1 MISESFV
8 SVVTDLA
15 SSTGVKMAKLDPAGL
30 QKTALSVMRK
40 RLPTQSRA
48 VVAGLKSPEK
58 RRFIVAPPRYQQHAG
73 ANVQAS
79 LRTIFDTLQPSILH
93 SHGETA
99 PKLLQLSSLEAAIL
113 KERFPQLLVEADV
126 QYELTRTPIPL
137 DVEPIQVPAAGGK
150 TLSIE
155 VSGAQGAPVP
165 EARVLLF
172 TDYTTRAGYEGTTD
186 LNGRLKITIR
196 TSETLFERVIV
207 LPKGGFW
214 SRVWKDRA
222 ASSLLRLEIPS
233 LTIQGF
239 DWGHLATE
247 CDKRG
252 SRYGKDVKIAIV
264 DSGIGPHGS
273 LKVAGGKNFIL
284 NESADDWEDHN
295 GHGTHCAGVIAA
307 LEAAAS
313 TWGYAPKVE
322 VYALRVFGGPDG
334 GGYAYDIAD
343 AIDWAVQAGC
353 DVVSLSLG
361 SDKPSGY
368 IRNSLEKAND
378 AGVLCV
384 AAVGND
390 GGPVQYPAKFRNVV
404 GVSAVGRVDTFPED
418 SIHQEAKSTVYSSD
432 GEFFFA
438 SFSNRGDE
446 VDVCAPGVAVTS
458 TVPGDVYSPWDG
470 TSMAC
475 PHVAGIAALLLEAAP
490 DIRNAPRDGLRAGT
504 LMDRLQGLCVDLG
517 MPRIYQGAGLP
528 RLGKLFAP

>member
-1 MISESFV
+1 MISKSFLPL
-8 SVVTDLA
+8 VTDLA
-15 SSTGVKMAKLDPAGL
+15 STTGVSMPKLDDAGL
-30 QKTALSVMRK
+30 QKAALNVIRK
-40 RLPTQSRA
+40 RLPSQSRT
-48 VVAGLKSPEK
+48 VVAKLKSPEK
-58 RRFIVAPPRYQQHAG
+58 RRFIVAPPRYQQNAG
-73 ANVQAS
+73 ENVKAH
-79 LRTIFDTLQPSILH
+79 LRDIHGTLQTSIIH
-93 SHGETA
+93 SHGETS
-99 PKLLQLSSLEAAIL
+99 PKLLQLSSLEAALL

-137 DVEPIQVPAAGGK
+137 GVEPIQVPAAGGK
-150 TLSIE
+150 TLSVE
-155 VSGAQGAPVP
+155 VSGAHGTPVAGAK
-165 EARVLLF
+165 VLLF
-172 TDYTTRAGYEGTTD
+172 TDFAARSGYEGKTD
-186 LNGRLKITIR
+186 SNGRLRITIR
-196 TSETLFERVIV
+196 ASDGLFERVIV
-207 LPKGGFW
+207 LPQGSFW
-214 SRVWKDRA
+214 SRVWQDRP
-222 ASSLLRLEIPS
+222 ASSPLRLDIPS
-233 LTIQGF
+233 LTVQGF
-239 DWGHLATE
+239 DWGHIATE
-247 CDKRG
+247 CEKRG
-252 SRYGKDVKIAIV
+252 ERYGKDVKIAIV

-273 LKVAGGKNFIL
+273 LQVAGGKNFIL
-284 NESADDWEDHN
+284 GEAEADWQDQD

-322 VYALRVFGGPDG
+322 VYSLRVFGGPDG

-353 DVVSLSLG
+353 DIVSLSLG
-361 SDKPSGY
+361 SDTPSGY

-404 GVSAVGRVDTFPED
+404 GVSAIGRANTFPQD
-418 SIHQEAKSTVYSSD
+418 SIHQEARSTVTSSD
-432 GEFFFA
+432 GEYFFA

-458 TVPGDVYSPWDG
+458 TVPGDIYSPWDG

-490 DIRNAPRDGLRAGT
+490 DIRNAPRDGMRTGT
-504 LMDRLQGLCVDLG
+504 LMDRLLGLCMDLG

-528 RLGKLFAP
+528 RLGRLFAP